1 MASTKKKTY
10 YIKNYELYYLYKD
23 YAISCY
29 EFSCENNISDAIKYG
44 CKKFIEDQ
52 NIIGETANIICFTQE
67 SSQLYLC
74 LTEKNTEII
83 QVFIIGR
90 LLREKTIDNI
100 IIDNTMIIYDSIQKL
115 EIPENIK
122 TLCVLRDHYLLLTN
136 LSKLNNLEYNI
147 ENIVYFGNDKLL
159 MNSTNLPVTLKN
171 LYVKSYTDID
181 KLKIPFGCNT
191 IKMKC
196 LS

>member
-1 MASTKKKTY
+1 MASIKKKTY
-10 YIKNYELYYLYKD
+10 YIKNYQLYYLYKD

-29 EFSCENNISDAIKYG
+29 EFSCETNISDTIKYG

-52 NIIGETANIICFTQE
+52 NIVGESANIICFTQE
-67 SSQLYLC
+67 RSQLYLC
-74 LTEKNTEII
+74 QTEKNTEKI

-90 LLREKTIDNI
+90 LLREITIDNI
-100 IIDNTMIIYDSIQKL
+100 IIDNTIIIYDSIQKL

-122 TLCVLRDHYLLLTN
+122 TLFVLRDHYLLLTGF
-136 LSKLNNLEYNI
+136 SILNDLPYNI

-159 MNSTNLPVTLKN
+159 MNSTNFPVTLKN
-171 LYVKSYTDID
+171 LYVKSFTDIN

-191 IKMKC
+191 IKMKY
-196 LS
+196 LP